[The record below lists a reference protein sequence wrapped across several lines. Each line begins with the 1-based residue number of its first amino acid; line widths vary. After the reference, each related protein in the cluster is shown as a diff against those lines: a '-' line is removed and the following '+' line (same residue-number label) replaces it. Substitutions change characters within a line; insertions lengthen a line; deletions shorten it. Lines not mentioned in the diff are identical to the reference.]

1 MKALGSGRRGEQ
13 ISVLSP
19 KCDDRHELH
28 HTNAQ
33 SRDSTGDTQ
42 ACVSCEKAL
51 TETWIPGS
59 IGAYE
64 NKNDWI
70 DVGDLLFW
78 AALSFADDPQMGT
91 WKLNETKSKFAPG
104 ATKNHTVI
112 YETAGDNVKV
122 TADGT

>member
-1 MKALGSGRRGEQ
+1 VSDKSQFTVDMKPLGSGRHGEQ

-19 KCDDRHELH
+19 KCDDRHGLH

-51 TETWIPGS
+51 TERWIPGS

-78 AALSFADDPQMGT
+78 GGFVLRRRSTDGHV
-91 WKLNETKSKFAPG
+91 ETER
-104 ATKNHTVI
+104 N
-112 YETAGDNVKV
+112 
-122 TADGT
+122 